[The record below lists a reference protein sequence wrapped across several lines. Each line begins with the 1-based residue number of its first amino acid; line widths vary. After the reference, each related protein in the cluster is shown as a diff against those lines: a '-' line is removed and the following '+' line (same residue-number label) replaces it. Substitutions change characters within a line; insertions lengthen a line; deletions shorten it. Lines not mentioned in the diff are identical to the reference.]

1 MSGEVLLAA
10 GYGVA
15 LLAGA
20 LIVEWLSIHTHNRSQ
35 QFRTSGFEYDEMHD
49 FWVCHQGEQL
59 WPKEFDR
66 ERRLVRYRAKSA
78 TCRAC
83 EAYRSCTDDPE
94 GREIT
99 KAIDPWPHSEAGRF
113 HRGIAVMMVGLAV
126 FILVVELIR
135 HHMPAE
141 IAVLVPVLGLALG
154 LGYWLGRD
162 LLQTPTG
169 FPEAM
174 PAHGNRLKGSTGN
187 AAGGAD
193 IRKWIADP
201 DATGSVAKDSP
212 GDDSGYLHSGNS
224 PEPDS
229 AVEGPSGLPPSRR
242 RQWWESEPEVDPA
255 ALRSRSGAEP
265 ADGKAA
271 SRPR

>member
-1 MSGEVLLAA
+1 MSAEVLLAA
-10 GYGVA
+10 GYA
-15 LLAGA
+15 LALGAGA
-20 LIVEWLSIHTHNRSQ
+20 LVIEWLSVHTNNRSQ
-35 QFRTSGFEYDEMHD
+35 QFRTSGFDYDKEQD

-99 KAIDPWPHSEAGRF
+99 RAIDPWPHSEAGRF
-113 HRGIAVMMVGLAV
+113 HRGIAVMMVGLSV
-126 FILVVELIR
+126 FILVIELIR
-135 HHMPAE
+135 HHAPAE
-141 IAVLVPVLGLALG
+141 LVVLVPVSGLVLG

-162 LLQTPTG
+162 LVHTPTG

-193 IRKWIADP
+193 VRKWIADP
-201 DATGSVAKDSP
+201 EASGPAAKDSTSE
-212 GDDSGYLHSGNS
+212 DSRYLHSGNS
-224 PEPDS
+224 PTADS
-229 AVEGPSGLPPSRR
+229 AVEGESGLPASRR
-242 RQWWESEPEVDPA
+242 RQWWDDEPDPGGEYP
-255 ALRSRSGAEP
+255 RSTAP
-265 ADGKAA
+265 DKTADGKTT
-271 SRPR
+271 SRSR